1 MTITYGVES
10 VAEVRRDIGPLL
22 ELHYEEVAM
31 HKDAISLAPDW
42 ARYEALEAGNRL
54 MAFTARDDGQLIG
67 YSAWF
72 MDMHIHYAGALIA
85 TNDVIFV
92 HKDYRKGCSAGTD
105 LILYSEKMLKQI
117 GVTKAVWHIKFD
129 HDWSA
134 ILRRRGY
141 VNEDFTVGKIL

>member
-1 MTITYGVES
+1 MTITFATETVDEI
-10 VAEVRRDIGPLL
+10 RPDIGPLL
-22 ELHYEEVAM
+22 ELHYNEVAM
-31 HKDAISLAPDW
+31 HKDSISLAPDW
-42 ARYEALEAGNRL
+42 ARYYALEQQHRL
-54 MAFTARDDGQLIG
+54 MAFTARDDGKLIG
-67 YSAWF
+67 YSVWF

-85 TNDVIFV
+85 SNDVIFV
-92 HKDYRKGCSAGTD
+92 HQDYRKGSAAGTD

-117 GVTKAVWHIKFD
+117 GVNKAVWHIKFD

>member
-1 MTITYGVES
+1 MTITFATETVD
-10 VAEVRRDIGPLL
+10 EVRPDIGPLL
-22 ELHYEEVAM
+22 EKHYEEVAM

-42 ARYEALEAGNRL
+42 ARYQQLENQDRL
-54 MAFTARDDGQLIG
+54 MAFTARDDGRLIG
-67 YSAWF
+67 YSVWF

-92 HKDYRKGCSAGTD
+92 DKDYRRGTNAGTD

-117 GVTKAVWHIKFD
+117 GVTKALWHIKFD

-134 ILRRRGY
+134 ILKRRGY
-141 VNEDFTVGKIL
+141 GREDFTMGKIL